1 MPLPAPGRAMATKA
15 ASWALIPTHHPQNL
29 LRTQFTCG
37 NTRHTAKQNAHRL
50 PIWQTP
56 KLYSTC
62 AKNSNCFSLMSFTY
76 IHGNWPSAF
85 QRGSTLRFPKGGKKC
100 YKNHQHEIKRS
111 GPVPS
116 PESDLWGAFPVDGV
130 TGATQP
136 VGDPPGRAHHYP
148 AICRDAQ
155 DVLLCSHRRPLEELP
170 AFLNALLYHWSQGHF
185 KAEVAIRL
193 WVQSLQG
200 LSTVV

>member
-1 MPLPAPGRAMATKA
+1 MPIGCQFGKPLNCTLPAPKIQTAFHSRH
-15 ASWALIPTHHPQNL
+15 SLI
-29 LRTQFTCG
+29 
-37 NTRHTAKQNAHRL
+37 
-50 PIWQTP
+50 
-56 KLYSTC
+56 STETGPMLS
-62 AKNSNCFSLMSFTY
+62 KEVPHSD
-76 IHGNWPSAF
+76 
-85 QRGSTLRFPKGGKKC
+85 FPKGKKKC

-116 PESDLWGAFPVDGV
+116 PESDLWGAFRVDGV

-136 VGDPPGRAHHYP
+136 VGDPTGRAHHYP

-170 AFLNALLYHWSQGHF
+170 AFLNSLLYHWSQGHF

-193 WVQSLQG
+193 WIQSLQG